1 MYRFLKIIQSSIN
14 NIYIKFRSVYTKGL
28 DRKEGQ
34 PLWAGVSISF
44 PALPIFTIL
53 SSASLSS
60 NERQVLQVDRY
71 GSFIGGKSY
80 FDRSN
85 DLAIESRFL
94 ENQARLLER
103 MAVLSGDSRFI
114 SASQICGAIWRQES
128 LAKYKE
134 AEGLRKEFN
143 ELGKSVV
150 VQPINISDFT

>member
-1 MYRFLKIIQSSIN
+1 
-14 NIYIKFRSVYTKGL
+14 
-28 DRKEGQ
+28 
-34 PLWAGVSISF
+34 
-44 PALPIFTIL
+44 LPIFTIL

-114 SASQICGAIWRQES
+114 SASQICGAI
-128 LAKYKE
+128 
-134 AEGLRKEFN
+134 
-143 ELGKSVV
+143 
-150 VQPINISDFT
+150 